1 MGQQHDMSELD
12 ALIVGPEDGSAVP
25 ILAMWAK
32 VDTQLDG
39 RLLVME
45 GEIAPG
51 QLILPH
57 THTREDECAYVLAGE
72 LTYQLGEDV
81 RTVTAGSYVVK
92 PKGIPHA
99 FWNAGADPARVIEM
113 HVPGQMTG
121 FYAELAAIFE
131 ADEPGSAAWQRALAE
146 LNDRYGIIQHWD
158 RVAEISARYG
168 VGASR
173 S

>member
-1 MGQQHDMSELD
+1 MSDTD
-12 ALIVGPEDGSAVP
+12 ALIVRPEDGAP
-25 ILAMWAK
+25 IPMLAMWRK
-32 VDTQLDG
+32 VAAQVDG
-39 RLLVME
+39 GLLVME

-81 RTVTAGSYVVK
+81 WTVTAGSYVVK
-92 PKGIPHA
+92 PRGIPHA
-99 FWNAGADPARVIEM
+99 FWNAGAHPARVMEM
-113 HVPGQMTG
+113 HAPGQMTG
-121 FYAELAAIFE
+121 FYAELAAIFQTE
-131 ADEPGSAAWQRALAE
+131 EPGSQAWQRAFAG
-146 LNDRYGIIQHWD
+146 LNERYGIIQHWD
-158 RVAEISARYG
+158 RVAELSSRYG